1 MNNSKVVVVII
12 HRIRRVLQKWCSRW
26 STVACKCLL
35 IVPNSADSLFLLLPF
50 PQKLC
55 CLFSNMLLSVTRC
68 VLLAGHILW
77 AFYEKCWHF
86 GLVAWY
92 INPYTFFLSF
102 FSLSVSLSP
111 SPPKQKTKIIILIK
125 TYTCSITVGQKLE
138 THVWQCL
145 IK

>member
-1 MNNSKVVVVII
+1 MNNSKVVEVII
-12 HRIRRVLQKWCSRW
+12 HRIWRVLQKWCSRW

-35 IVPNSADSLFLLLPF
+35 IVKFCRFPILAFAL

-68 VLLAGHILW
+68 VLLAGHILL

-86 GLVAWY
+86 GLVAWC
-92 INPYTFFLSF
+92 INPYTFSLSF

-111 SPPKQKTKIIILIK
+111 SPPKKTKIIIFIK
-125 TYTCSITVGQKLE
+125 THTCSITVGQKLE